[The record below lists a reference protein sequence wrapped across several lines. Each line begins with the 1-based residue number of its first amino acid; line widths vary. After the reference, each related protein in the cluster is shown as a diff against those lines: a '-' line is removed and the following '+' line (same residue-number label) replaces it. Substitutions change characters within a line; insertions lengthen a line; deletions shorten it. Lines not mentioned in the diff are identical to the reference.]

1 MKKIEIDFTA
11 PTIYKIQTLQ
21 DTLNELLE
29 KLNENKIIELE
40 VETDG
45 QNDDKEY

>member
-21 DTLNELLE
+21 DTLNELLDILRD
-29 KLNENKIIELE
+29 KGLIELE
-40 VETDG
+40 EKENG
-45 QNDDKEY
+45 RENDEKC

>member
-21 DTLNELLE
+21 DTLNELLDVLRD
-29 KLNENKIIELE
+29 KGLIELE
-40 VETDG
+40 VDEDG
-45 QNDDKEY
+45 RNEN